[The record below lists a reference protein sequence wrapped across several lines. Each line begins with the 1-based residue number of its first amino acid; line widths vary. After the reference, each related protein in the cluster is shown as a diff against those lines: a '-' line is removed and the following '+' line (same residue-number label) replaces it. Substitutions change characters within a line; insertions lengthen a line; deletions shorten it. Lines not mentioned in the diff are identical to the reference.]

1 MKSSFV
7 PLVCSLAL
15 VAMLAAGATHWW
27 SVHQLVAGR
36 ASEAA
41 PLAVAPAQAAP
52 PAPVAIATPQHA
64 STAAKPVVA
73 VAIQPEP
80 AAPRAES
87 TVDPSQREFFTSLIN
102 ELKEVRKQNQELHD
116 QVAETNRDLMEL
128 QFRVDTHSES
138 FRPLKVASEPAT
150 LESELNGVLPPK
162 ALPAE

>member
-1 MKSSFV
+1 MKSSFI
-7 PLVCSLAL
+7 PLVCGLAL

-27 SVHQLVAGR
+27 SVHQLVTGR
-36 ASEAA
+36 TPADALRTATPAPAAHPTPIAA
-41 PLAVAPAQAAP
+41 PQSAQ
-52 PAPVAIATPQHA
+52 VT
-64 STAAKPVVA
+64 AKPVTP

-80 AAPRAES
+80 PAPRAES

-138 FRPLKVASEPAT
+138 FRPLKVTSEPAT
-150 LESELNGVLPPK
+150 LEGELNGVLPPK

>member
-1 MKSSFV
+1 MKSSFI

-27 SVHQLVAGR
+27 SVHQLVTGR
-36 ASEAA
+36 TSVDALL
-41 PLAVAPAQAAP
+41 PAVPAQATQR
-52 PAPVAIATPQHA
+52 PAPIAVAQP
-64 STAAKPVVA
+64 TAVKPVVA
-73 VAIQPEP
+73 VAIQPES

-138 FRPLKVASEPAT
+138 FRPLKVTSEPAT
-150 LESELNGVLPPK
+150 LEGELNGVLPPK